1 MAGDSPN
8 EAGAMTVFEA
18 ANSPMKAL
26 GAAADSMVAE
36 NFMEAEGSTVEAVSM
51 AGVAATEAAMADTD
65 NALERPNLS
74 K

>member
-18 ANSPMKAL
+18 ADSSMKAL

-36 NFMEAEGSTVEAVSM
+36 NFMEAGGSTVEAVSM

-65 NALERPNLS
+65 KALS
-74 K
+74 D